1 MKIKKSLAGLITVLV
16 AAMFTMALA
25 GCGAQ
30 DVNVTIDDNGTT
42 TEVSV
47 ASGKTVGDAL
57 AAADIKVGD
66 KDVVDPAL
74 DTKIDGQ
81 TNKITIKRCVTVKV
95 DDDGQVKDV
104 ELVGGT
110 VADALTQAEIILSDG
125 DSVDVDVNAPLQDGM
140 TIVITR
146 AQVTSPQ
153 SGDAGSSGFSYGG
166 DASDD
171 VAADEP
177 PAERSL
183 VSKTPVPNCNDENHG
198 YYEILYSDGS
208 MEYEEY

>member
-81 TNKITIKRCVTVKV
+81 TNKVSIKRCVTVKV

-110 VADALTQAEIILSDG
+110 VADALTHAEIVLSDG

-140 TIVITR
+140 TIVVTR
-146 AQVTSPQ
+146 AQATSPQ
-153 SGDAGSSGFSYGG
+153 SGDAGYSGSSYDGG
-166 DASDD
+166 ASDD

>member
-81 TNKITIKRCVTVKV
+81 TNKISIKRCVTVKV

-110 VADALTQAEIILSDG
+110 VADALTHAEVVLSDG

-140 TIVITR
+140 TIVVTR

-153 SGDAGSSGFSYGG
+153 SGDAGYSGSSYDGG
-166 DASDD
+166 ASDD

>member
-81 TNKITIKRCVTVKV
+81 TNKISIKRCVTVKV

-110 VADALTQAEIILSDG
+110 VADALTHAEIVLSDG

-140 TIVITR
+140 TIAVTR
-146 AQVTSPQ
+146 AQATSPQ
-153 SGDAGSSGFSYGG
+153 SGDAGYSGSSYDGG
-166 DASDD
+166 ASDD

>member
-16 AAMFTMALA
+16 AAMFAMALA

-47 ASGKTVGDAL
+47 TSGKTVGDAL

-110 VADALTQAEIILSDG
+110 VADALTHAEIVLSDG

-140 TIVITR
+140 TIVVTR
-146 AQVTSPQ
+146 AQATTPQ
-153 SGDAGSSGFSYGG
+153 SGDVGYSGSSYDGG
-166 DASDD
+166 ASDD